1 MYEADVHSVR
11 SGNTFTLTLTTPVP
25 EKEGKEP
32 GDYEGL
38 INKPRIDGIEI
49 IGNMQWTDFGI
60 PDLTQ
65 LPEDISEIPTNP
77 LSDEDLDELINS

>member
-1 MYEADVHSVR
+1 MYDADVHSVR

-32 GDYEGL
+32 GDYNGL
-38 INKPRIDGIEI
+38 SNKPQINGVEL
-49 IGNMQWTDFGI
+49 IGNLQWTDLGV

-65 LPEDISEIPTNP
+65 LPSNISEIPTNP
-77 LSDEDLDELINS
+77 LSNNDLDELINS